1 MQMPRPLDRLYR
13 FNQHDSG
20 EEDCA
25 WTVSGGSLENN
36 KRYYRVMYDESEK
49 KEWELIINI
58 NESPKVWSRE
68 IEEYKNQIVDWMKKR
83 PMSAYFVHA
92 LFELFSMDPWFSY
105 KSSEMLRIEN
115 KL

>member
-13 FNQHDSG
+13 FTEHDCG
-20 EEDCA
+20 EEDCV

-58 NESPKVWSRE
+58 NESQKVWTRE
-68 IEEYKNQIVDWMKKR
+68 IDEYKNQIMDWIKNR
-83 PMSAYFVHA
+83 PISALFVRS
-92 LFELFSMDPWFSY
+92 LFELFSLDPWFSY
-105 KSSEMLRIEN
+105 KSSDVLRLDY
-115 KL
+115 K

>member
-1 MQMPRPLDRLYR
+1 MPRPLDRLYR

-20 EEDCA
+20 EEDCV
-25 WTVSGGSLENN
+25 WTVSGGSLENS
-36 KRYYRVMYDESEK
+36 KRYYRIMYDESEK

-58 NESPKVWSRE
+58 NESHKVWSRD
-68 IEEYKNQIVDWMKKR
+68 IEEYKNQIVDWMKNR
-83 PMSAYFVHA
+83 PVSAYFVHA